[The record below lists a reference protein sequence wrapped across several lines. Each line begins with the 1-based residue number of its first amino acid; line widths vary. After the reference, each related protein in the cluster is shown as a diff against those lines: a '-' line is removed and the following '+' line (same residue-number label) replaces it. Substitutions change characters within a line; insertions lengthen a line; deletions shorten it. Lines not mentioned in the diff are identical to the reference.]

1 MRSLLHKIMDTSI
14 TFCGVHFSNP
24 TVLASGIL
32 GVTGS
37 SLLRVARM
45 GAGGVTTKSVWYKEH
60 KGHRNPVIVA
70 NEHYMLNAVGLPD
83 AGIEKTREELPRVLK
98 ESRSPVIVSIV
109 ERSIADFEK
118 VAEEVAKLKPPL
130 IEVNI
135 SCPNVDDE
143 FGKPFSCSP
152 VDAGTVTRAV
162 KNRVGK
168 IPIIVKLSPNVTNIV
183 EIAKSVAHNGAD
195 AICAINTL
203 GPGLMIDIEMRASV
217 LANGAGGISGPAIKP
232 LAVRCVYDI
241 YRATGLPIIGTG
253 GVTTGRDAVE
263 MMMAGATLVGVGT
276 AVYYRGDTVFKKIVQ
291 EMRQWCE
298 KNKVK
303 RFQDLIGSVKNSRT
317 ENVSFVS

>member
-1 MRSLLHKIMDTSI
+1 MDTSVL
-14 TFCGVHFSNP
+14 FCGVKFSNP

-32 GVTGS
+32 GVTAS
-37 SLLRVARM
+37 SLINVARH

-60 KGHRNPVIVA
+60 AGHRNPVIVVGD
-70 NEHYMLNAVGLPD
+70 HYMLNAVGLPD
-83 AGIEKTREELPRVLK
+83 AGIEKTRVELPKLLK
-98 ESRSPVIVSIV
+98 ESPSPVIVSIV

-118 VAEEVAKLKPPL
+118 IAEEVAKLKPPL

-143 FGKPFSCSP
+143 FGKPFSCST
-152 VDAGTVTRAV
+152 VEAGKVTRAV
-162 KNRVGK
+162 KKRVGK

-183 EIAKSVAHNGAD
+183 EIARSVAHNGAD

-217 LANGAGGISGPAIKP
+217 LSNGVGGISGPAIKP

-241 YRATGLPIIGTG
+241 HRATGLPIIGTG

-276 AVYYRGDTVFKKIVQ
+276 AVHYRGIDVFKKIIQ
-291 EMRQWCE
+291 EIEDWCK
-298 KNKVK
+298 KNNVK
-303 RFQDLIGSVKNSRT
+303 MVKNLVGILDSRSMK
-317 ENVSFVS
+317 NVKLVS